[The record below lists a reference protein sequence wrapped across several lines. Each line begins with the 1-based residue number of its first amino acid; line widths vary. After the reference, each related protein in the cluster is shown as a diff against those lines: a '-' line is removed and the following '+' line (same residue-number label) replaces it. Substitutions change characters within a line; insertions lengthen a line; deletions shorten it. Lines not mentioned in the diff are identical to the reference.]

1 MLKNHCVDTS
11 QHTYFSVLIQL
22 PPNNKIPNL
31 PFLAYNSLS
40 RLDSKQQRN
49 IK

>member
-1 MLKNHCVDTS
+1 MYKEI
-11 QHTYFSVLIQL
+11 HTFSYLIQL
-22 PPNNKIPNL
+22 HLNNKIPNWS
-31 PFLAYNSLS
+31 FLAYNLRS